1 MRIQK
6 DEYLATALGILAV
19 LLQLLTPNVLG
30 FHRDELLYIS
40 MAEHPAAGYYSIPPF
55 TGLMAWLSVKA
66 FGFTLFATKFLPAVT
81 GGILVYLIARMVR
94 ELKGDAYAQ
103 ILSVVSF
110 VATVLFVRV
119 YSLFQP
125 VPFDL
130 FFWTLLIL
138 ILLRFINTRNPQLMI
153 FFGIVTGIGILNKY
167 NIIFLVIPV
176 LIALALSKYRKI
188 YASKYFWIAVI
199 ITLLIALPNIVWQY
213 LHGFPVIGHMAE
225 LRSSQLVNMNPATFL
240 AEQLLMVMPA
250 TLIVIPGLIWLLT
263 SRQMKEYR
271 ILGWTCIG
279 VLALFILLQGKS
291 YYSAGIYPFLAAAG
305 GTFIAVK
312 LKNIYLRI
320 LLLGVMVYSGYMT
333 FPMAKPVYPPERLE
347 VYFNGMASAMGNDAV
362 RRDEDNNY
370 NKLPQDF
377 SDMLGWNELTAITA
391 ETWKKCDPKSTII
404 YCENYGQ
411 AGAITVLSKKYGLP
425 HPVSFSESFLYWSPK
440 SFENEITTFIYI
452 NDELGEDVKALFGK
466 IEVAGSITNPYARER
481 NTTVYLC
488 TEPRQ
493 SFNQFYEERIK
504 GIEHRR
510 GK

>member
-6 DEYLATALGILAV
+6 DEYLGVTLAV
-19 LLQLLTPNVLG
+19 TAFILQIVTPNVLG
-30 FHRDELLYIS
+30 FHRDELLYFS
-40 MAEHPAAGYYSIPPF
+40 MAEHPAAGYYSIPPL
-55 TGLMAWLSVKA
+55 TGLFAWLSVKL
-66 FGFTLFATKFLPAVT
+66 FGFTLFAAKFFPAVT

-130 FFWTLLIL
+130 FFWTLLIFV
-138 ILLRFINTRNPQLMI
+138 LLRFINARNPELMI

-176 LIALALSKYRKI
+176 LFILALSKYRKV
-188 YASKYFWIAVI
+188 YASRYFWISVI
-199 ITLLIALPNIVWQY
+199 ITILIALPNIIWQY

-225 LRSSQLVNMNPATFL
+225 LRSSQLVNMSPGTFL

-250 TLIVIPGLIWLLT
+250 TLIIIPGLIWLMT
-263 SRQMKEYR
+263 SSHMKDFR
-271 ILGWTCIG
+271 ILGWICIS
-279 VLALFILLQGKS
+279 VLLLFILLQGKS
-291 YYSAGIYPFLAAAG
+291 YYSAGIYPFLTAVG
-305 GTFIAVK
+305 GTFIAAK
-312 LKNIYLRI
+312 MKNIYLRI
-320 LLLGVMVYSGYMT
+320 LLLGVMLYSGYMT
-333 FPMAKPVYPPERLE
+333 FPMAKPVYSPERLE
-347 VYFNGMASAMGNDAV
+347 AYFNGMESAIGNDAI

-377 SDMLGWNELTAITA
+377 SDMLGWDQLTKITA
-391 ETWKKCDPKSTII
+391 ETWRKCDPETTII

-411 AGAITVLSKKYGLP
+411 AGAITVLGKKYGLP

-440 SFENEITTFIYI
+440 SFENEITTVIYI
-452 NDELGEDVKALFGK
+452 NDEMGDDVKALFGK
-466 IEVAGSITNPYARER
+466 IEITGAITNPYARER
-481 NTTVYLC
+481 GTTVYLC
-488 TEPRQ
+488 REPRE
-493 SFNQFYEERIK
+493 SFNRFYEERIK
-504 GIEHRR
+504 DI
-510 GK
+510 K